1 MLNKLTIKNVA
12 LIEVAEIDFSAG
24 LNVMSGETGSGKSI
38 ILESLNFV
46 LGAKTDKTLIKHNE
60 NECFV
65 SAEFNVSNNSNIKEI
80 LEDFDIEYDDTLLLS
95 RKLTIDGKNSIKI
108 NGQTVNLTM
117 LKKITSHLVDVHGQ
131 SEHYNLLSNT
141 NQLKLIDTIK
151 SDEISTIKDK
161 ISNTYIKYKEI
172 LDFLEKSGGDE
183 RQRQIKLDVL
193 NFQINEIE
201 TANVY
206 DGEEDELLDLKLK
219 LLNQEKILNALG
231 LTKASIS
238 EEGGL
243 QDILYNAIK
252 ALSSIS
258 DFNDDYKALSDRL
271 NDVYAEIT
279 DLENEISFN
288 IDNFNTCDSSL
299 DEVNERLTVIKNIK
313 KKYGDSYNEIIAFL
327 DSAIKERDNLINY
340 DKICSEYIIS
350 KSKIEK
356 NLYESYLELNKKRK
370 EVSEVFT
377 KNVIIELKKLGM
389 PNANFVVNFNDF
401 PKIED
406 CDFTKNGPDKVE
418 FMFSANL
425 GEALKPLSYVISGGE
440 MSRFML
446 AIKVQSSI
454 SSDVSTYIFDEI
466 DAGISGITANVV
478 AQKLYDISKNVQVIA
493 ISHLPQIS
501 VYANNNLLIEKFER
515 DNKTNTVITKLNEER
530 KITELTRLLGGNLE
544 SDIAKQL
551 AIELINTANSY
562 KSK

>member
-131 SEHYNLLSNT
+131 SEHYNLLSNA
-141 NQLKLIDTIK
+141 NQLKLIDTIN
-151 SDEISTIKDK
+151 SDEISKIKDK

-231 LTKASIS
+231 LSKASIS

-299 DEVNERLTVIKNIK
+299 DEVNERLNVIKNIK
-313 KKYGDSYNEIIAFL
+313 KKYGDNYNEIIAFL

-370 EVSEVFT
+370 EVSEIFT
-377 KNVIIELKKLGM
+377 KNVVIELKKLGM

-401 PKIED
+401 PNIED

-466 DAGISGITANVV
+466 DAGIGGATAEAVGERLS
-478 AQKLYDISKNVQVIA
+478 KLAKNVQVLVVTH
-493 ISHLPQIS
+493 SPQVAS
-501 VYANNNLLIEKFER
+501 FGDEHFRVEKNTT
-515 DNKTNTVITKLNEER
+515 DNVTTTKLIKLTDNGKLEEIALMLAGE
-530 KITELTRLLGGNLE
+530 KITDEARAAAKVLLNKELPF
-544 SDIAKQL
+544 
-551 AIELINTANSY
+551 
-562 KSK
+562 

>member
-65 SAEFNVSNNSNIKEI
+65 SAEFNVSDNSNIKEI

-131 SEHYNLLSNT
+131 SEHYNLLSNA

-151 SDEISTIKDK
+151 CDDINEIKNE

-172 LDFLEKSGGDE
+172 LDFLDKSGGDE

-252 ALSSIS
+252 SLSSIN
-258 DFNDDYKALSDRL
+258 DFNDNYKALNDRL

-327 DSAIKERDNLINY
+327 ESAIKERDNLINY

-356 NLYESYLELNKKRK
+356 SLYESYIALNKKRK
-370 EVSEVFT
+370 EVSEIFA
-377 KNVIIELKKLGM
+377 KNVVIELKKLGM
-389 PNANFVVNFNDF
+389 PNANFIVNFNEF
-401 PKIED
+401 PNIED

-501 VYANNNLLIEKFER
+501 VFADNNLLIEKFESN
-515 DNKTNTVITKLNEER
+515 NKTKTVITKLNDER

-544 SDIAKQL
+544 SDLAKQL
-551 AIELINTANSY
+551 AKELINSANSY
-562 KSK
+562 KNK